1 MSIVVLH
8 EPAADSSALRPAGPG
23 GGAGGT
29 TVHAAPTDVPLTRT
43 FCGEEAEGMSQVD
56 LESTPSASWYPSPST
71 ARICPDCDRA
81 VTQGHWSRP

>member
-8 EPAADSSALRPAGPG
+8 EPMADHPVLPP

-43 FCGEEAEGMSQVD
+43 FCGQQAEGMSQVD
-56 LESTPSASWYPSPST
+56 MEAAGAAAWGSAPES
-71 ARICPDCDRA
+71 ARVCPECNRA
-81 VTQGHWSRP
+81 VTVGHWDVC